1 MVTTRYAIPEPSRTH
16 STRARL
22 GAPDAKQALSLFH
35 GQDQATPK
43 TTIDDEKLN
52 SQRNSRFS
60 LRARA
65 RSFRRAGRHTANV
78 KKWVIT
84 LVIGTVTGLLAFAME
99 HSITVL
105 VRARLTFISRA
116 ALAVA
121 PEAPETTTAAARRW
135 RRRWSGS
142 ALAAAASALV
152 VFVAPAAAGAG
163 VALVMASLNGVHV
176 PDLLGLKRWR

>member
-78 KKWVIT
+78 KKWV
-84 LVIGTVTGLLAFAME
+84 
-99 HSITVL
+99 
-105 VRARLTFISRA
+105 RA
-116 ALAVA
+116 ADRVENGKENRGYFETKAELARINFSVLNKSSAHELNVA
-121 PEAPETTTAAARRW
+121 FEKFRPE
-135 RRRWSGS
+135 
-142 ALAAAASALV
+142 LATKLREAINEGVEWHNIVLQLSQAASKAKDKDGKP
-152 VFVAPAAAGAG
+152 APNAQ
-163 VALVMASLNGVHV
+163 VSST
-176 PDLLGLKRWR
+176 

>member
-22 GAPDAKQALSLFH
+22 GAPDAKQALPLFH
-35 GQDQATPK
+35 GQDQSTPK

-105 VRARLTFISRA
+105 VRARLTLISRA
-116 ALAVA
+116 ALSASPGFGA
-121 PEAPETTTAAARRW
+121 YAGRAR
-135 RRRWSGS
+135 
-142 ALAAAASALV
+142 
-152 VFVAPAAAGAG
+152 
-163 VALVMASLNGVHV
+163 
-176 PDLLGLKRWR
+176 